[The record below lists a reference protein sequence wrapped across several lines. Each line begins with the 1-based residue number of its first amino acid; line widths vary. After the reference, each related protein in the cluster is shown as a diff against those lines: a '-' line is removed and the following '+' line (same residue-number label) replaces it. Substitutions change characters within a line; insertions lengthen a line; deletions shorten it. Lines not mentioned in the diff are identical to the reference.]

1 MIEIIEQCGV
11 QSLRRQTGKLY
22 QDLIKVHPELM
33 RTDERDH
40 GNPRAL
46 DDGLPVPNAPLMG
59 YVGVDQGIGCSH
71 MIFIA

>member
-1 MIEIIEQCGV
+1 MIEIIEQRGV

-22 QDLIKVHPELM
+22 QNLIKIHSELM

-46 DDGLPVPNAPLMG
+46 DDGLATSNIPMMG
-59 YVGVDQGIGCSH
+59 YVGINQGIGCSH
-71 MIFIA
+71 TTFVA

>member
-1 MIEIIEQCGV
+1 MIEIVKQCRV
-11 QSLRRQTGKLY
+11 QSLGRQTGKLY
-22 QDLIKVHPELM
+22 QDLIKIHSELM

-46 DDGLPVPNAPLMG
+46 DDGFPVSNAPMMG

-71 MIFIA
+71 TTFVA

>member
-1 MIEIIEQCGV
+1 V

-22 QDLIKVHPELM
+22 QDLIKIHPELV

-46 DDGLPVPNAPLMG
+46 D
-59 YVGVDQGIGCSH
+59 
-71 MIFIA
+71 